1 MTSESTSAGSSAG
14 DRAAAPTGERA
25 APPPEP
31 PEEPA
36 VCDHCGDR
44 FADEHLLALHRGR
57 AHADRL
63 SEAER
68 AAYREAREEERDDL
82 RLFRIKALGLLLLI
96 YFGFI
101 YVYAFV
107 L

>member
-1 MTSESTSAGSSAG
+1 MSGGRTSAG
-14 DRAAAPTGERA
+14 DTAAPTGERA
-25 APPPEP
+25 APPPKP

-36 VCDHCGDR
+36 VCGHCGDR
-44 FADEHLLALHRGR
+44 FAGDRLLALHRGR
-57 AHADRL
+57 AHR
-63 SEAER
+63 EALTDAEVE
-68 AAYREAREEERDDL
+68 AYREARTEERDDV
-82 RLFRIKALGLLLLI
+82 RLFRVKALGLLLLI